1 MSDFELPAPSFDTAM
16 AAPAPASVARP
27 ANATRSLF
35 HIGSG
40 ALALLMLRVMP
51 SRAWLIAASGAF
63 FVAAWSMEIARRQ
76 SPAVNERLMR
86 FFAPIAH
93 AGERHQVNSA
103 TWFITALVLMAL
115 FAPLRA
121 AEVGVVV
128 LALADP
134 AAGLIGR
141 RFGRI
146 RLRARRSLEGTLAF
160 FFAGTV
166 AALAT
171 LSVFHALPFS
181 ACLLVALTG
190 AAAGALAELGT
201 TRLDDNLTIPLTAS
215 TAAAATELLLRL
227 G

>member
-1 MSDFELPAPSFDTAM
+1 VSKHVLEFPAPSFEDVV
-16 AAPAPASVARP
+16 AAPAPAARP

-40 ALALLMLRVMP
+40 AFALLMLRVMP
-51 SRAWLIAASGAF
+51 SRAWLVAASGAF
-63 FVAAWSMEIARRQ
+63 FVAAWTMEISRRK

-86 FFAPIAH
+86 FFSPIAH
-93 AGERHQVNSA
+93 AGERHAVNSG
-103 TWFITALVLMAL
+103 TWFITALVLMAI

-141 RFGRI
+141 KFGRI

-160 FFAGTV
+160 LFAGAL
-166 AALAT
+166 AALVT
-171 LSVFHALPFS
+171 LTAFHAVPLP
-181 ACLLVALTG
+181 ARILIALAA
-190 AAAGALAELGT
+190 AAAGAIAELGT
-201 TRLDDNLTIPLTAS
+201 TRLDDNFTIPLTAAS
-215 TAAAATELLLRL
+215 AAALAELALRL